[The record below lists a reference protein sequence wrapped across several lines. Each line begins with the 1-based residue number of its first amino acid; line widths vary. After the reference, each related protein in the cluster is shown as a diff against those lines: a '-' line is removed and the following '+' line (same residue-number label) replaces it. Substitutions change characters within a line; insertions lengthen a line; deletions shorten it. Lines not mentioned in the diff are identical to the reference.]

1 MEELEKRI
9 LLVDDTP
16 ENLDVLSG
24 LLKSYK
30 KSVAINGIEA
40 LKIAQSINKP
50 DLILLDIMMPEMD
63 GYETCKKLK
72 ENKLTKNI
80 PVIFMTA
87 LSETIDKLKG
97 FELGAVDYVTKPFE
111 PEELLK
117 RIETHLEI
125 SRLQKE
131 LKEHNELLEQKVSE
145 RTAELKESNKNLIV
159 AKEKAE
165 IADSFKSIFL
175 AQMSHEIRTPINI
188 MVSYA
193 SLLQSD
199 LDENSDES
207 LIHGL
212 KSISTAGNRLVRTT
226 DLIINLSEIQ
236 SGNYKADFTKI
247 DINLDVLA
255 GIFFNFNEVAK
266 NKNIKLNLLVETE
279 DTKLVADLY
288 TLNQIFSQIIENA
301 IIFTD
306 SGSITI
312 KVSKKS
318 GDSLVVE
325 IIDTGIGISDEYLKD
340 IFVPFSQE
348 EMGYTRKYDGNGIGL
363 ALVEKYCKLNNATIE
378 VESKKGIGSTFRV
391 IFN

>member
-24 LLKSYK
+24 LLKNYK

-40 LKIAQSINKP
+40 LKIAKSLNKP

-72 ENKLTKNI
+72 EDKLTKDI

-165 IADSFKSIFL
+165 VADNFKSIFL

-236 SGNYKADFTKI
+236 SGNYEADFTKI
-247 DINLDVLA
+247 DINSDVLA

-266 NKNIKLNLLVETE
+266 NKNIKLKLLVETE

-288 TLNQIFSQIIENA
+288 TTNQIFSQIIENA
-301 IIFTD
+301 ITFTD

-312 KVSKKS
+312 KVSKTS

-363 ALVEKYCKLNNATIE
+363 ALAKEYCKLNNAQIE
-378 VESKKGIGSTFRV
+378 VESKKGVGSTFRV

>member
-24 LLKSYK
+24 LLKNYK

-40 LKIAQSINKP
+40 LKIAKSLNKP

-72 ENKLTKNI
+72 EDKLTKDI

-165 IADSFKSIFL
+165 VADNFKSIFL

-266 NKNIKLNLLVETE
+266 NKNIKLKLLVETE

-288 TLNQIFSQIIENA
+288 TTNQIFSQIIENA
-301 IIFTD
+301 ITFTD

-312 KVSKKS
+312 KVSKTS

-363 ALVEKYCKLNNATIE
+363 ALAKEYCKLNNAQIE
-378 VESKKGIGSTFRV
+378 VESKKGVGSTFRV